1 MNNLMSLPLAI
12 DLVWSIGGGV
22 ILLVIIGV
30 IAMFSKWYVKP
41 QQGTVLV
48 RTGSSLKVSKSGMM
62 VVPVL
67 HRLEVMDIS
76 LKSLMISRYG
86 KDGLV
91 CKDNMRADIKV
102 TFFIKVNPEETE
114 IAVVAQSIGCQRAS
128 DPAAL
133 MQLFDAKFSD
143 ALKTVGKQFDFVELY
158 EKRDEFRAKITNL
171 IREDLNGYKLEDAAI
186 DYLEQ
191 TPIDAMDERNILDAE
206 GIKKIT
212 ELTANQK
219 IMSNSIDRNKEKTI
233 KQQDVE
239 AREAILEMEK
249 QLAESEEKQKREIAI
264 AVAREGAETH
274 KVQEEERLKGENARL
289 ATEEELEIREQ
300 NKQRQVIVAEKSK
313 ERTEAV
319 ETERVEK
326 DRLLEVNER
335 ERVVT
340 LANIEKEK
348 AIEEERKNIQ
358 EVIRERVAIEKTVV
372 DEEEIIKDTKAFAEA
387 DRIKRVAITDAERI
401 AEEQLVQQIKQ
412 AEASKEAAEFDAMKK
427 LIEAEASQAAAGKE
441 AEAIKILAD
450 AEATRQSAVGLG
462 EAKVIEAKA
471 EAAQKKG
478 DSDAHIIEA
487 AAEAQAKGI
496 ELKAEAQSSADRKL
510 GQAAADVEKQKG
522 LAHAE
527 VTEAQALAN
536 AKGIEAEATAQAH
549 GIEAKAA
556 AEGQYGEME
565 ATVLHQ
571 KMSAEAKGIE
581 EKAEAMLKLDG
592 VGKEHEEFK
601 LQLDKEKAIELAQI
615 DIQTDIAK
623 AQAEVLGEALRSAK
637 IDIVGGEAQFF
648 DRITNAIT
656 SGKTVDR
663 FIDNSA
669 TATEVR
675 NQLLDKSDGSNLLE
689 KIGKVI
695 GDSNVSS
702 EDLKNLS
709 ISALIFKLTK
719 ATEDPGRKGLL
730 EHLLT
735 MAKNTGL
742 ADVTPASLGLK
753 KGS

>member
-549 GIEAKAA
+549 GIEAKAT

-565 ATVLHQ
+565 ATVLRQ

-719 ATEDPGRKGLL
+719 ATEDPERKGLL